1 MDYIARLCLK
11 EVSGG
16 RVRRGEEKEQRKEG
30 ERKLYN
36 HLKDFSH
43 HAFPCPIFG
52 NLISLFVHFFFFLNV
67 SKRFKLAS
75 YGLQE
80 RPIA

>member
-1 MDYIARLCLK
+1 M
-11 EVSGG
+11 
-16 RVRRGEEKEQRKEG
+16 RRGEEEEQRKEG
-30 ERKLYN
+30 EKNLYN
-36 HLKDFSH
+36 HFQRLFPPCFSLPN
-43 HAFPCPIFG
+43 FWKP
-52 NLISLFVHFFFFLNV
+52 HFFICAFILLFFLNV